1 MSVYIAKL
9 FSYFLYPLT
18 WVMLL
23 LLLSVIALWWHK
35 QRLAKVTAT
44 SALVL
49 LSVISMPISSQWLMH
64 QLESQYPAQ
73 PMESIQP
80 ADVLLVLGGGI
91 HGSAPP
97 WRLAPDLNDAADRV
111 VYAAQLYHADK
122 AKQIIVSGGTLSWKG
137 VQQSE
142 ASAMK
147 VLLVQLGVPTSV
159 IIEEDQSQSTYENM
173 LNSQVLLST
182 HSVKRLLLVTSAAHM
197 PRSMAT
203 AAKNLDVQLTV
214 IAAPTDIRVVAV
226 GGDLLDY
233 LPQASG
239 LAMFTEAW
247 HEWAGWLVYKLKGYA

>member
-18 WVMLL
+18 WVVLL
-23 LLLSVIALWWHK
+23 LLLSVISLWWQK
-35 QRLAKVTAT
+35 QRLAKLSAT
-44 SALVL
+44 SSLLL
-49 LSVISMPISSQWLMH
+49 LSVISMPVTSQWLMH
-64 QLESQYPAQ
+64 QLESRYPVQAIND
-73 PMESIQP
+73 IQP
-80 ADVLLVLGGGI
+80 ADVILVLGGGI

-111 VYAAQLYHADK
+111 VYAAQLYHAGK
-122 AKQIIVSGGTLSWKG
+122 ASRILVSGGTLSWKG

-147 VLLVQLGVPTSV
+147 ALLVQLSVPESA
-159 IIEEDQSQSTYENM
+159 IIEEDKSQSTYENM
-173 LNSQVLLST
+173 KNSQTILGNLGMQKV
-182 HSVKRLLLVTSAAHM
+182 LLVTSAAHM

-203 AAKNLDVQLTV
+203 AFVNLPAS
-214 IAAPTDIRVVAV
+214 ISINAAATDIRVLAV

-239 LAMFTEAW
+239 LAMFTQAW
-247 HEWAGWLVYKLKGYA
+247 HEWVGWLVYRLKGYA

>member
-18 WVMLL
+18 WVVLL
-23 LLLSVIALWWHK
+23 LLLSVISLWWQKH
-35 QRLAKVTAT
+35 RLAKLSAT
-44 SALVL
+44 SSLLL
-49 LSVISMPISSQWLMH
+49 LSLISMPFTSQWLMH
-64 QLESQYPAQ
+64 QLESRYPVQAID
-73 PMESIQP
+73 EILP
-80 ADVLLVLGGGI
+80 ADVILVLGGGI

-111 VYAAQLYHADK
+111 VYAAQLYHAGK
-122 AKQIIVSGGTLSWKG
+122 AKQVLVSGGTLSWKG

-147 VLLVQLGVPTSV
+147 ALLVQLGVPASV

-173 LNSQVLLST
+173 VNSRVLLST
-182 HSVKRLLLVTSAAHM
+182 HSVQSLLLVTSAAHM

-214 IAAPTDIRVVAV
+214 SAAPTDIRVVAV

-247 HEWAGWLVYKLKGYA
+247 HEWVGWLVYRLKGYA

>member
-35 QRLAKVTAT
+35 QRLAKFTAT
-44 SALVL
+44 SSLLL
-49 LSVISMPISSQWLMH
+49 LSLISMPVTSQWLMH

-73 PMESIQP
+73 PTESIQP
-80 ADVLLVLGGGI
+80 ADGLLVLGGGI
-91 HGSAPP
+91 HGNAPP
-97 WRLAPDLNDAADRV
+97 WRLTFDLNDAADRV
-111 VYAAQLYHADK
+111 VYAAQLYHAGK
-122 AKQIIVSGGTLSWKG
+122 GKQILVSGGMLSWKG

-147 VLLVQLGVPTSV
+147 ALLVQLGVPASV

-173 LNSQVLLST
+173 VNSRVLLST
-182 HSVKRLLLVTSAAHM
+182 HSVQSLLLVTSAAHM

-203 AAKNLDVQLTV
+203 AAKNLDVQLIV
-214 IAAPTDIRVVAV
+214 SAAPTDIRVVAI
-226 GGDLLDY
+226 GSDLLDF

-247 HEWAGWLVYKLKGYA
+247 HEWVGWLVYRLKGYA

>member
-23 LLLSVIALWWHK
+23 LLVSVIALWWQK
-35 QRLAKVTAT
+35 QRLAKLSAT
-44 SALVL
+44 SALLL
-49 LSVISMPISSQWLMH
+49 LSVIGMPVTSQWLMH
-64 QLESQYPAQ
+64 QIERRYPVQAIND
-73 PMESIQP
+73 IQP
-80 ADVLLVLGGGI
+80 AEVILLLGGGI

-111 VYAAQLYHADK
+111 VYAAQLYHAGK
-122 AKQIIVSGGTLSWKG
+122 APRILVSGGTLSWKG

-147 VLLVQLGVPTSV
+147 ALLVQLSVPEAA

-173 LNSQVLLST
+173 INSQPILANLGMQKVM
-182 HSVKRLLLVTSAAHM
+182 LVTSAAHM

-203 AAKNLDVQLTV
+203 ALHNLPTSMSITASTTDV
-214 IAAPTDIRVVAV
+214 RVVAV

-239 LAMFTEAW
+239 LALFTEAW
-247 HEWAGWLVYKLKGYA
+247 HEWIGWLIYRLKGYA

>member
-73 PMESIQP
+73 LIDSIQLT
-80 ADVLLVLGGGI
+80 DVLLVLGGGI

-147 VLLVQLGVPTSV
+147 ALLMQLGVPASAV
-159 IIEEDQSQSTYENM
+159 IEEDQSQSTYENI
-173 LNSQVLLST
+173 LNSQVLLSA
-182 HSVKRLLLVTSAAHM
+182 HSVQTLVS
-197 PRSMAT
+197 
-203 AAKNLDVQLTV
+203 
-214 IAAPTDIRVVAV
+214 
-226 GGDLLDY
+226 
-233 LPQASG
+233 
-239 LAMFTEAW
+239 
-247 HEWAGWLVYKLKGYA
+247 

>member
-18 WVMLL
+18 WVVLL
-23 LLLSVIALWWHK
+23 LLVSVIALWWQR
-35 QRLAKVTAT
+35 QRLAKLSAT
-44 SALVL
+44 GSLVL
-49 LSVISMPISSQWLMH
+49 LSVISMPVTSQWLMH
-64 QLESQYPAQ
+64 QLESRYPVQAIND
-73 PMESIQP
+73 IQP
-80 ADVLLVLGGGI
+80 ADVIVVLGGGI

-111 VYAAQLYHADK
+111 VYAAQLYHAEK
-122 AKQIIVSGGTLSWKG
+122 AARILVSGGTLSWKG

-147 VLLVQLGVPTSV
+147 ALLVQLSVPESD
-159 IIEEDQSQSTYENM
+159 IIEEDKSQSTYENM
-173 LNSQVLLST
+173 KNSQPILANLGMQKV
-182 HSVKRLLLVTSAAHM
+182 LLVTSAAHM

-203 AAKNLDVQLTV
+203 ALQNLPTN
-214 IAAPTDIRVVAV
+214 ISITAATTDIRVVSI
-226 GGDLLDY
+226 GDDLLDY

-247 HEWAGWLVYKLKGYA
+247 HEWVGWLVYRLKGYA

>member
-18 WVMLL
+18 WVVLL
-23 LLLSVIALWWHK
+23 LTLSVIAVWWHK
-35 QRLAKVTAT
+35 QRLAKFTAT

-49 LSVISMPISSQWLMH
+49 LSVISIPVTSQWLTY
-64 QLESQYPAQ
+64 QLESQYPEQ
-73 PMESIQP
+73 PIDSIQP
-80 ADVLLVLGGGI
+80 ADVILVLGGGI

-111 VYAAQLYHADK
+111 VYAAQLYHASK
-122 AKQIIVSGGTLSWKG
+122 AKQILVSGGTLSWKG
-137 VQQSE
+137 IQQSE

-147 VLLVQLGVPTSV
+147 ALLVQLGVPAFV

-173 LNSQVLLST
+173 LNSRVLLST
-182 HSVKRLLLVTSAAHM
+182 HSVQSLLLVTSAAHM

-203 AAKNLDVQLTV
+203 AAKNLDAQLTV
-214 IAAPTDIRVVAV
+214 SAAPTDIRVVAI
-226 GGDLLDY
+226 GSDLLDF

-247 HEWAGWLVYKLKGYA
+247 HEWVGWLVYRLKGYA

>member
-73 PMESIQP
+73 LIDSIQLT
-80 ADVLLVLGGGI
+80 DVLLVLGGGI

-147 VLLVQLGVPTSV
+147 ALLIQLGVPASAV
-159 IIEEDQSQSTYENM
+159 IEEDQSQSTYENI
-173 LNSQVLLST
+173 LNSQVLLSA
-182 HSVKRLLLVTSAAHM
+182 HSVQTLLLVTSAAHM

-203 AAKNLDVQLTV
+203 AAKNLDTQVKV

-247 HEWAGWLVYKLKGYA
+247 HEWVGWLVYKLKGYA

>member
-18 WVMLL
+18 WVVLL
-23 LLLSVIALWWHK
+23 LLLSVISLWWQKH
-35 QRLAKVTAT
+35 RLAKLSAT
-44 SALVL
+44 SSLLL
-49 LSVISMPISSQWLMH
+49 LSLISMPFTSQWLMH
-64 QLESQYPAQ
+64 QLESRYPVQAID
-73 PMESIQP
+73 EILP
-80 ADVLLVLGGGI
+80 ADVILVLGGGI

-111 VYAAQLYHADK
+111 VYAAQLYHAGK
-122 AKQIIVSGGTLSWKG
+122 AKQVLVSGGTLSWKG
-137 VQQSE
+137 IQQSE

-147 VLLVQLGVPTSV
+147 ALLVQLGVPASV

-173 LNSQVLLST
+173 VNSRVLLST
-182 HSVKRLLLVTSAAHM
+182 HSVQSLLLVTSAAHM

-214 IAAPTDIRVVAV
+214 SAAPTDIRVVAV

-247 HEWAGWLVYKLKGYA
+247 HEWVGWLVYRLKGYA

>member
-35 QRLAKVTAT
+35 QRLAKLSAT
-44 SALVL
+44 SALL
-49 LSVISMPISSQWLMH
+49 FLSMISMPISSQWLIH

-73 PMESIQP
+73 PIENIQP
-80 ADVLLVLGGGI
+80 ADVILVLGGGI

-122 AKQIIVSGGTLSWKG
+122 AKKIIVSGGTLSWKG

-147 VLLVQLGVPTSV
+147 ALLIQLGVPASAV
-159 IIEEDQSQSTYENM
+159 IEEDQSQSTYENM
-173 LNSQVLLST
+173 INSQVLLST
-182 HSVKRLLLVTSAAHM
+182 HSVQSLLLVTSAAHM

-203 AAKNLDVQLTV
+203 AAKNLDTQLKV
-214 IAAPTDIRVVAV
+214 IAAPTDIRVVAI
-226 GGDLLDY
+226 GSDLLDF

-247 HEWAGWLVYKLKGYA
+247 HEWIGWLVYRLKGYA

>member
-18 WVMLL
+18 WVVLL
-23 LLLSVIALWWHK
+23 LLLSVISLWWQKH
-35 QRLAKVTAT
+35 RLAKLSAT
-44 SALVL
+44 SSLLL
-49 LSVISMPISSQWLMH
+49 LSLISMPFTSQWLMH
-64 QLESQYPAQ
+64 QLESRYPVQAID
-73 PMESIQP
+73 EILP
-80 ADVLLVLGGGI
+80 ADVILVLGGGI

-111 VYAAQLYHADK
+111 VYAAQLYHAGK
-122 AKQIIVSGGTLSWKG
+122 AKQVLVSGGTLSWKDI
-137 VQQSE
+137 QQSE

-147 VLLVQLGVPTSV
+147 ALLVQLGVPASV

-173 LNSQVLLST
+173 VNSRVLLST
-182 HSVKRLLLVTSAAHM
+182 HSVQSLLIVTSAAHM

-214 IAAPTDIRVVAV
+214 SAAPTDIRVVAV

-247 HEWAGWLVYKLKGYA
+247 HEWVGWLVYRLKGYA

>member
-1 MSVYIAKL
+1 
-9 FSYFLYPLT
+9 
-18 WVMLL
+18 
-23 LLLSVIALWWHK
+23 
-35 QRLAKVTAT
+35 
-44 SALVL
+44 
-49 LSVISMPISSQWLMH
+49 MPFTSQWLMH
-64 QLESQYPAQ
+64 QLESRYPVQAID
-73 PMESIQP
+73 EILP
-80 ADVLLVLGGGI
+80 ADVILVLGGGI

-111 VYAAQLYHADK
+111 VYAAQLYHAGK
-122 AKQIIVSGGTLSWKG
+122 AKQVLVSGGTLSWKG
-137 VQQSE
+137 IQQSE

-147 VLLVQLGVPTSV
+147 ALLVQLGVPASV

-173 LNSQVLLST
+173 VNSRVLLST
-182 HSVKRLLLVTSAAHM
+182 HSVQSLLLVTSAAHM

-214 IAAPTDIRVVAV
+214 SAAPTDIRVVAV

-247 HEWAGWLVYKLKGYA
+247 HEWVGWLVYRLKGYA

>member
-18 WVMLL
+18 WVVLL
-23 LLLSVIALWWHK
+23 LLLSVISLWWQK
-35 QRLAKVTAT
+35 QRLAKLSAT
-44 SALVL
+44 SSLLL
-49 LSVISMPISSQWLMH
+49 LSFISLPITSQWLMH
-64 QLESQYPAQ
+64 QLESRYPVQAIND
-73 PMESIQP
+73 IQP
-80 ADVLLVLGGGI
+80 ADVILVLGGGI

-111 VYAAQLYHADK
+111 AYAAQLYHAGK
-122 AKQIIVSGGTLSWKG
+122 ASHILVSGGTLSWKG

-147 VLLVQLGVPTSV
+147 ALLVQLSVPEFA
-159 IIEEDQSQSTYENM
+159 IIEEDKSQSTYENM
-173 LNSQVLLST
+173 KNSQTILANLGMQKV
-182 HSVKRLLLVTSAAHM
+182 LLVTSAAHM

-203 AAKNLDVQLTV
+203 AFVNLPAS
-214 IAAPTDIRVVAV
+214 ISINAAATDIRVVAV

-247 HEWAGWLVYKLKGYA
+247 HEWVGWLVYRLKGYA

>member
-23 LLLSVIALWWHK
+23 LLISVIALWWHK
-35 QRLAKVTAT
+35 QRLAKLSTA
-44 SALVL
+44 SSLLL
-49 LSVISMPISSQWLMH
+49 LSLISMPFTSQWLMH
-64 QLESQYPAQ
+64 QLESRYPVQAID
-73 PMESIQP
+73 EILP
-80 ADVLLVLGGGI
+80 ADVILVLGGGI

-111 VYAAQLYHADK
+111 VYAAQLYHAGK
-122 AKQIIVSGGTLSWKG
+122 AKQVLVSGGTLSWKG
-137 VQQSE
+137 IQQSE

-147 VLLVQLGVPTSV
+147 ALLVQLGVPASV

-173 LNSQVLLST
+173 VNSRVLLST
-182 HSVKRLLLVTSAAHM
+182 HSVQSLLLVTSAAHM

-214 IAAPTDIRVVAV
+214 SAAPTDIRVVAV

-247 HEWAGWLVYKLKGYA
+247 HEWVGWLVYRLKGYA